1 MSEPA
6 RRPPDP
12 GLAAERTDLAWNRGG
27 LALLACGAAVARGF
41 PPAGFSARHVVGIV
55 ILVLGRFTWA
65 MGAYEARR
73 RSRALPERPV
83 ATRRDLLPVVVGTT
97 GVGLAVFVLAGSTR
111 DDVEDASSAPT
122 YR

>member
-12 GLAAERTDLAWNRGG
+12 GLAAERTDLAWNRSG

-55 ILVLGRFTWA
+55 ILVLGGFTWA

-97 GVGLAVFVLAGSTR
+97 GVGMAVFVLAAFYPG
-111 DDVEDASSAPT
+111 
-122 YR
+122 